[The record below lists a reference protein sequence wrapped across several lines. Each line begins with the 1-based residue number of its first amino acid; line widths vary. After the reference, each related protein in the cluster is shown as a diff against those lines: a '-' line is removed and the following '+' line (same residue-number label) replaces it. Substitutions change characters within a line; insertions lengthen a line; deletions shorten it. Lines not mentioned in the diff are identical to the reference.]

1 MKRIYVAGP
10 MSGMKDLN
18 YPAFNAKTAEL
29 RAAGH
34 HVENPAEN
42 DPPKCESW
50 LGYMR
55 LSVAQIATCDAIYLL
70 PGWSKSKGACIEHQL
85 AVGLG
90 LEVIT
95 AQIQEYE
102 ASHG

>member
-1 MKRIYVAGP
+1 
-10 MSGMKDLN
+10 
-18 YPAFNAKTAEL
+18 
-29 RAAGH
+29 
-34 HVENPAEN
+34 
-42 DPPKCESW
+42 
-50 LGYMR
+50 MR

-70 PGWSKSKGACIEHQL
+70 PGWSKSKGARIEHQL